1 VHDVSVRT
9 QSERDA
15 ATLAIFG
22 ALLVFG
28 AVLLVGMAG
37 AVLLQWLGGLGV
49 PGSYLSGL
57 VVVGAVAAGVQL
69 VRVTRRR

>member
-1 VHDVSVRT
+1 MRT

-28 AVLLVGMAG
+28 AVLLVGAVG
-37 AVLLQWLGGLGV
+37 AVLAHWLGGVQV
-49 PGSYLSGL
+49 PGLYLTGF
-57 VVVGAVAAGVQL
+57 VIVGAVAAGL
-69 VRVTRRR
+69 WLARATRRGARGI